1 LERIPI
7 PILTRELVFPDPE
20 TANEEGLLALGGD
33 LSPERLWLA
42 YKNGVFPW
50 FNEDPYLMWWC
61 PDPRMVIFPSEIKVS
76 KSMRKVLRTGNFKVT
91 QNQAFSE
98 VLEQC
103 ANIPRFGEDGT
114 WITPNM
120 MQAYLEMHKKGHAKS
135 VEVWEDGYLVGG
147 LYGIDLGHVFCGE
160 SMFSIVPNA
169 SKVALIHLAQQCQ
182 KKQYQL
188 IDCQM
193 YTTHLES
200 MGGREIPRQEFLR
213 VLRQ

>member
-1 LERIPI
+1 M
-7 PILTRELVFPDPE
+7 VFPDPE

-33 LSPERLWLA
+33 LSTERLWLA
-42 YKNGVFPW
+42 YKNGIFPW

-61 PDPRMVIFPSEIKVS
+61 PDPRMVIFPTEIKVS

-182 KKQYQL
+182 KNDYQL

-193 YTTHLES
+193 YTAHLES
-200 MGGREIPRQEFLR
+200 MGGREIPRSAFLKILHQR
-213 VLRQ
+213 